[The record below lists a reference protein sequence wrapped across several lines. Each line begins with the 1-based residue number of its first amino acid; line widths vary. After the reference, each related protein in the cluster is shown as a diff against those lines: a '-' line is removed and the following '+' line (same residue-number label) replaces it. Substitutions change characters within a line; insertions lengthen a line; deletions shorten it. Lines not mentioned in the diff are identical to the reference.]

1 MFKKL
6 SIAATLLLSLSTAT
20 LAQNTNS
27 SPTTAPTTPT
37 RRPVARRPAPLPTPS
52 PATAEAQ
59 DATPATEA
67 APAAATT
74 TTRTR
79 RAGGTTQTPA
89 SAATTTGNDP
99 ATRAVR
105 ATFETLLNGIRKSDV
120 EMVMSVYWN
129 SPQLVIFNNNGTVTR
144 TWEQVRSNRAS
155 SYPDAKNVQL
165 DVRDVRVQMT
175 GRDGAIVT
183 CLWTQSQEFRGTP
196 ESATGRLTVVFRL
209 INNGWKIIHTHTSP
223 AAPDPSRLLPSER
236 NAVDDATTKPPTQTR
251 P

>member
-1 MFKKL
+1 MRL
-6 SIAATLLLSLSTAT
+6 
-20 LAQNTNS
+20 
-27 SPTTAPTTPT
+27 
-37 RRPVARRPAPLPTPS
+37 RRPRPRPA
-52 PATAEAQ
+52 A
-59 DATPATEA
+59 
-67 APAAATT
+67 T

-175 GRDGAIVT
+175 GRDGAVVSA
-183 CLWTQSQEFRGTP
+183 CGRSRRNFAARLKARRDGSQSSSASSTTVGRSSTRTP
-196 ESATGRLTVVFRL
+196 RPPRPILRACFLR
-209 INNGWKIIHTHTSP
+209 NGC
-223 AAPDPSRLLPSER
+223 
-236 NAVDDATTKPPTQTR
+236 V
-251 P
+251 